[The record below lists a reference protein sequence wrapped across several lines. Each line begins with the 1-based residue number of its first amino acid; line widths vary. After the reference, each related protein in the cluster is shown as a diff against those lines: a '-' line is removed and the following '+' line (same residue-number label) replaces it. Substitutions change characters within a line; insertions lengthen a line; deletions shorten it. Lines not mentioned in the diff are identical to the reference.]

1 MIFFLKKLGKTSK
14 EYSKMS
20 AIQVT
25 YSKRITHVVYNQES
39 CFLYHSHLP
48 LTALYDYH
56 GAIQLGTVSKH
67 DMNIVLLL
75 DASQVWRISIRERLQ
90 CSYYWQFKAE
100 DQWSQFL

>member
-1 MIFFLKKLGKTSK
+1 
-14 EYSKMS
+14 MS
-20 AIQVT
+20 AVQIT

-56 GAIQLGTVSKH
+56 GAIQLGAVSKH
-67 DMNIVLLL
+67 DMNVVLLL

-90 CSYYWQFKAE
+90 CSYYW
-100 DQWSQFL
+100 